1 MLKNVEA
8 GPVKSAIVVTFCI
21 NLILAYE
28 VKSTRRSCARAN
40 HQPTRGGVGI
50 NTNQIEP
57 NHHTQIQ
64 VMLIPPREYVER
76 WLVKPSRPY
85 YR

>member
-1 MLKNVEA
+1 MPE
-8 GPVKSAIVVTFCI
+8 
-21 NLILAYE
+21 
-28 VKSTRRSCARAN
+28 
-40 HQPTRGGVGI
+40 PT
-50 NTNQIEP
+50 TNQPEAALALIQTKS
-57 NHHTQIQ
+57 NQTTTHKIQ